1 MIKLPNGINI
11 VCLIDDLR
19 IFSWEAA
26 DVLLHYSQILTGS
39 DNKDNLIKS
48 KGDNDPVTAA
58 DLSVNSLIIN
68 RINNKY
74 PLADWVIVS
83 EENVKPND
91 PIYDQYSDWLWL
103 FDPLDGTKDFIQGTG
118 NYAMHLSLNY
128 KNNPYLGFVLIP
140 GKEELWITNG
150 SKTWCEDR
158 KGQNKFL
165 STSLGKNLNQMRLVM
180 SKNHKNEYLK
190 NLVDHIP
197 FSKIENMGSIGCK
210 IASLIRGDNDIY
222 ISLSIPNGSCPK
234 DWDFA
239 APQAILKNA
248 GGDITT
254 LENEDLIYNKENFL
268 QGGIIIATNCKKNHK
283 LICEQIKSVVLENNL
298 LPFYS

>member
-1 MIKLPNGINI
+1 MIKLPNGIDI
-11 VCLIDDLR
+11 VCLINDLR

-26 DVLLHYSQILTGS
+26 DVLLHYSKILADSGC
-39 DNKDNLIKS
+39 KDNLIKS

-68 RINNKY
+68 RINDKY
-74 PLADWVIVS
+74 SSADWAIIS
-83 EENVKPND
+83 EENVQ
-91 PIYDQYSDWLWL
+91 PIDQTSDLHKDWIWL

-128 KNNPYLGFVLIP
+128 KNTPYLGLVLVP
-140 GKEELWITNG
+140 DKEELWITNG

-158 KGQNKFL
+158 KGLNKSFSSPLEKKL
-165 STSLGKNLNQMRLVM
+165 SKMKLVI
-180 SKNHKNEYLK
+180 SKNHKNDYLK
-190 NLVDHIP
+190 NLVNHIP
-197 FSKIENMGSIGCK
+197 FSDIKIMGSIGCK

-222 ISLSIPNGSCPK
+222 ISLSVPNGSAPK

-239 APQAILKNA
+239 APQVVLKNA
-248 GGDITT
+248 GGNITN
-254 LENEDLIYNKENFL
+254 LENEDLIYNQNDFL
-268 QGGIIIATNCKKNHK
+268 QSGIIIATNCKKNHK
-283 LICEQIKSVVLENNL
+283 LICEQIKSIALENKL